1 MRLSGTFFTVISTK
15 ETENGSEPRL
25 VSPVEPLIR
34 LEPGNV
40 IFKAHFPDYPIT
52 PGAVQI
58 RVATE
63 LLENH
68 LGKGLTLARV
78 GDLKFMEGRGDI
90 FIHGIGG
97 GRWPLESGTHRPLGG
112 KSLLADEP

>member
-40 IFKAHFPDYPIT
+40 IFTAHFPD
-52 PGAVQI
+52 
-58 RVATE
+58 
-63 LLENH
+63 
-68 LGKGLTLARV
+68 
-78 GDLKFMEGRGDI
+78 
-90 FIHGIGG
+90 
-97 GRWPLESGTHRPLGG
+97 
-112 KSLLADEP
+112 